1 MDILGSIRA
10 SAACVALVLSHLTC
24 TAAEFELPIE
34 DRDSAWFAPTLVT
47 NDQPI
52 CAAILDAERATFF
65 APDDVGPEIPELI
78 ELTSDHGNMEDL
90 STRKHTDA
98 KVPLLLFGDKNI
110 RREFQTDIRDLSGI
124 APAISKL
131 LQIN

>member
-78 ELTSDHGNMEDL
+78 ELTSDHGNDIEDADVEVL
-90 STRKHTDA
+90 DEY
-98 KVPLLLFGDKNI
+98 PLELMLRLPDRSQAFLY
-110 RREFQTDIRDLSGI
+110 F
-124 APAISKL
+124 
-131 LQIN
+131 